1 MSRKSHGQVR
11 RGQVITTYG
20 PGALIDLPRHSAI
33 VGGLETWPK
42 TSDLEEIPELR
53 LTRKLQI
60 MTGVTA
66 PRLFAPPP
74 DENDPRETAK
84 GIGVW
89 RFPEWF
95 IVQEASGSEERE
107 RSRRLVHRKE
117 LDDKGR
123 FDGRP
128 VVATRFVRA
137 CPKGHVDDLDWRR
150 FVHGAEDPCRQ
161 RLWLDERG
169 TGGDLADLVVRCE
182 CGKSPRSLYEATQLE
197 MNPLGTCRGARPWL
211 GRNAEEDC
219 KLPSRLLIRTA
230 SNAYFPQVVSVLSL
244 PDRGS
249 AVETAVRK
257 LWDDL
262 QIVDDASDLAFL
274 KKKPKIAERLAP
286 FSDDEVLAA
295 IREAKGGKAEEKPVK
310 QVELEALLA
319 APEGFGDDVPI
330 DPNFHARRLPDRAWR
345 HSKRSDGI
353 ESVIQVHRLREVL
366 ALVGFTRFEAV
377 TPDIN
382 GEYETDV
389 ERAQIALEP
398 TWFPAVENRGEGL
411 FVQLQRASSEELACA
426 TGREATPR
434 CARAT
439 DTSTGRRTGRASA
452 HFPVGR
458 TCCCTRSRISSSNRS
473 PCAAAIPL
481 VLFESGYTQIPQAQ
495 QFGILLYTGSPDA
508 EGTLGGLVQ
517 QARHIEDHLAHALR
531 MSALC
536 SNDPVCAYHVPGE
549 SLESRWLHGAACHGC
564 ALVAETSCEMR
575 NDYLDRAL
583 VVPVLGV
590 PRRCILRSRC
600 MSDVLLDLPSHLRER
615 LVSALES
622 GLLGPSP
629 TLASL
634 RSVLGSREGCGRHRR
649 VAGRTRA
656 AWDLGAGRCRLASDC
671 CTGCSRE
678 LGNPTLCGLGPKF
691 QACTLGIPDVSTKSC
706 SALQSARSGRAH
718 TPFSTVP
725 RRSRFWLDAWS
736 TTPALRVTL
745 LLNIQRKRGD
755 TTASEQLVRRFA
767 DHFWKTDWPGSSR
780 PSVFYD
786 PRALDAGRSRWRSPC
801 EGRCRRR

>member
-1 MSRKSHGQVR
+1 MSRRAHGQIR

-33 VGGLETWPK
+33 VGGLDTWPK
-42 TSDLEEIPELR
+42 TSDLEEILDPR

-74 DENDPRETAK
+74 DSSDPGEPTK
-84 GIGVW
+84 GIGAW

-95 IVQEASGSEERE
+95 VVQETGGSEERE
-107 RSRRLVHRKE
+107 RSRRLVHRKA

-137 CPKGHVDDLDWRR
+137 CPKGHVDDLDWRA
-150 FVHGAEDPCRQ
+150 FVHSPEDTCRQ
-161 RLWLDERG
+161 QLWLDERG
-169 TGGDLADLVVRCE
+169 TSGDLADLVVRCE
-182 CGKSPRSLYEATQLE
+182 CGKSPRSLYEATLPE

-211 GRNAEEDC
+211 GRNSEEDC

-244 PDRGS
+244 PERGS
-249 AVETAVRK
+249 AVGTAVRD

-262 QIVDDASDLAFL
+262 QIVEDAADLAFL
-274 KKKPKIAERLAP
+274 KKKAKITERLAQ
-286 FSDDEVLAA
+286 FSDHEVLAA
-295 IREAKGGKAEEKPVK
+295 IREAKSGKAEEKPVK

-319 APEGFGDDVPI
+319 APEGFGDDVPV

-345 HSKRSDGI
+345 HSKRSDSI
-353 ESVIQVHRLREVL
+353 EAVIQLHRLREVL

-389 ERAQIALEP
+389 VRAQIALEP
-398 TWFPAVENRGEGL
+398 KWFPAVENRGEGV
-411 FVQLQRASSEELACA
+411 FVQLRAKAVMSWLARPLVKQRLDALASGHQHWTKDHKSQRPFPGGPYVLLHTLSHLLIQSLAMRCGYPASSI
-426 TGREATPR
+426 RE
-434 CARAT
+434 
-439 DTSTGRRTGRASA
+439 
-452 HFPVGR
+452 
-458 TCCCTRSRISSSNRS
+458 RIY
-473 PCAAAIPL
+473 AGAD
-481 VLFESGYTQIPQAQ
+481 AQ
-495 QFGILLYTGSPDA
+495 HFGILLYTGSPDA

-517 QARHIEDHLAHALR
+517 QARHLEDHLAQALR

-536 SNDPVCAYHVPGE
+536 SNDPICAQHLPGK

-590 PRRCILRSRC
+590 P
-600 MSDVLLDLPSHLRER
+600 D
-615 LVSALES
+615 
-622 GLLGPSP
+622 
-629 TLASL
+629 
-634 RSVLGSREGCGRHRR
+634 
-649 VAGRTRA
+649 A
-656 AWDLGAGRCRLASDC
+656 AF
-671 CTGCSRE
+671 
-678 LGNPTLCGLGPKF
+678 F
-691 QACTLGIPDVSTKSC
+691 QA
-706 SALQSARSGRAH
+706 
-718 TPFSTVP
+718 VP
-725 RRSRFWLDAWS
+725 
-736 TTPALRVTL
+736 
-745 LLNIQRKRGD
+745 
-755 TTASEQLVRRFA
+755 
-767 DHFWKTDWPGSSR
+767 
-780 PSVFYD
+780 
-786 PRALDAGRSRWRSPC
+786 
-801 EGRCRRR
+801 